1 MLISRVG
8 VDASNRDQRR
18 PDTLMQHVDQAGRQT
33 LESIASHLREA
44 VARATLVTDPG
55 PYMVIADLLPSEIYT
70 ELLDTMPPPEAF
82 DVADKTKANF
92 DPSITEGAPARSREA
107 WSRFHTDVVN
117 GVLTPIL
124 LDAFRPCMAVAYQ
137 THFGPPLAEAAL
149 SLPHHAFQGRLML
162 RRPGYRL
169 KPHRDKKRASMTGL
183 VYFARPGDS
192 REYGTDLYRIFD
204 DQQAPVMKTYYPE
217 AHGGRAE
224 LVRTV
229 PFVGNTALIFMNVPG
244 MAHGAGIP
252 RDALQPERYAYQ
264 FYIGPP
270 KSDLVSLVRQLP
282 QEQAAAWNAK
292 LSDDEY

>member
-1 MLISRVG
+1 
-8 VDASNRDQRR
+8 
-18 PDTLMQHVDQAGRQT
+18 
-33 LESIASHLREA
+33 
-44 VARATLVTDPG
+44 
-55 PYMVIADLLPSEIYT
+55 
-70 ELLDTMPPPEAF
+70 
-82 DVADKTKANF
+82 
-92 DPSITEGAPARSREA
+92 
-107 WSRFHTDVVN
+107 
-117 GVLTPIL
+117 
-124 LDAFRPCMAVAYQ
+124 
-137 THFGPPLAEAAL
+137 
-149 SLPHHAFQGRLML
+149 
-162 RRPGYRL
+162 
-169 KPHRDKKRASMTGL
+169 MTGL

-192 REYGTDLYRIFD
+192 REYGTELYRIFD

-282 QEQAAAWNAK
+282 QEQAAAWNAR